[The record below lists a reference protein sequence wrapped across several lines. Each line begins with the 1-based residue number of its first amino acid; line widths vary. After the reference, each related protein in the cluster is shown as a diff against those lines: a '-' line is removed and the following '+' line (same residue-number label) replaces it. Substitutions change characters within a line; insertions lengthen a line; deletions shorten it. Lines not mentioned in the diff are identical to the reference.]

1 MLISLNS
8 YVSLA
13 IKKVSKIN
21 EIPVNCISHGKVEQK
36 TFTTEALRHGVL
48 PLFFLS
54 DSVSPWFKKCTTY
67 S

>member
-1 MLISLNS
+1 MSPFTQ
-8 YVSLA
+8 
-13 IKKVSKIN
+13 
-21 EIPVNCISHGKVEQK
+21 ECISHGKIEQK